1 MEDNKKTIVKNI
13 EETGA
18 LEEKTVAD
26 VTANTLYVLENDDT
40 ISESTV
46 GASNEPSIEKAD
58 DEATVAETAEIAVD
72 EDAAVA
78 LEDLE
83 KTELDEKAEE
93 PVANDEET
101 KTDSEAPKAGA
112 EAKAEGEKEEPA
124 KDTKGEDQKQYGL
137 PADHPEMG
145 ELRDRI
151 DKRKKEKKKKQ
162 RRFRTWVY
170 VTAFSLMAII
180 FGFFFSIS
188 GFFTVDS
195 IEVEGNE
202 HYTSEEIINIAHAVP
217 GRNLLYN
224 TNESEIVA
232 YLEQNPYIKSAE
244 VRRKLPSTLLIVVK
258 ERSERMAFK
267 YDNDY
272 LVMDGEGVLLRKTR
286 NEPQTTLVEGL
297 IVNKIKLG
305 EKIGTEDRDKA
316 NKVIDL
322 ISAMTSGDLFFVR
335 LDMNNTKRVKAYI
348 YDNLIVRADY
358 NTLMT
363 NIKNGHLHQVVE
375 KLLKDGIK
383 RGTITFEED
392 GSASFMPII

>member
-1 MEDNKKTIVKNI
+1 MEENREELIKNNEEAKTSEDSAAVADTTETVSAPEI
-13 EETGA
+13 EAKTRVVETKA
-18 LEEKTVAD
+18 LEENTADETGEVA
-26 VTANTLYVLENDDT
+26 
-40 ISESTV
+40 
-46 GASNEPSIEKAD
+46 AD
-58 DEATVAETAEIAVD
+58 DNASDADGPATENVDKESGNAEA
-72 EDAAVA
+72 
-78 LEDLE
+78 
-83 KTELDEKAEE
+83 
-93 PVANDEET
+93 
-101 KTDSEAPKAGA
+101 DSDGA
-112 EAKAEGEKEEPA
+112 EGDGAEGDEA
-124 KDTKGEDQKQYGL
+124 KQYGL
-137 PADHPEMG
+137 PADHAEMG

-151 DKRKKEKKKKQ
+151 ENRKKEKKKKQ

-170 VTAFSLMAII
+170 VTAFSLMVIV

-195 IEVEGNE
+195 IEVQGNK
-202 HYTSEEIINIAHAVP
+202 HYTSEEIINISHAVP

-244 VRRKLPSTLLIVVK
+244 VKRKLPSTILIVVQ

-272 LVMDGEGVLLRKTR
+272 LVMDGEGILLRKTR
-286 NEPQTTLVEGL
+286 NAPQTTLVEGL

-305 EKIGTEDRDKA
+305 EKIGTEDREKTNQA
-316 NKVIDL
+316 IDL
-322 ISAMTSGDLFFVR
+322 ISQMISSDLYFVK
-335 LDMNNTKRVKAYI
+335 LDVSNLKRVKAYI
-348 YDNLIVRADY
+348 YDNLLVRADY

-363 NIKNGHLHQVVE
+363 NMKNGHLHQVVE

>member
-1 MEDNKKTIVKNI
+1 MEENRETKIRNI
-13 EETGA
+13 EETQA
-18 LEEKTVAD
+18 LEEKTIAD
-26 VTANTLYVLENDDT
+26 DPTEAFDVPE
-40 ISESTV
+40 
-46 GASNEPSIEKAD
+46 
-58 DEATVAETAEIAVD
+58 DEATVADLPEEVANDEATVADPPEEVTEDESTVAETASSD
-72 EDAAVA
+72 DAAVS

-83 KTELDEKAEE
+83 KATPAADEKAES
-93 PVANDEET
+93 AEE
-101 KTDSEAPKAGA
+101 S
-112 EAKAEGEKEEPA
+112 
-124 KDTKGEDQKQYGL
+124 KGEDSKQYGL

-151 DKRKKEKKKKQ
+151 EKRKKEKKKKQ
-162 RRFRTWVY
+162 RHFRTWVY
-170 VTAFSLMAII
+170 VTAFILMAVI

-195 IEVEGNE
+195 IEVQGNE

-224 TNESEIVA
+224 TNKLEIVS
-232 YLEQNPYIKSAE
+232 YLEQNPYIKTAE
-244 VRRKLPSTLLIVVK
+244 VRRKLPSTLLIVVT
-258 ERSERMAFK
+258 ERSEKMAFK

-272 LVMDGEGVLLRKTR
+272 LVMDGEGILLRKTR
-286 NEPQTTLVEGL
+286 TAPQTTLIEGL

-305 EKIGTEDRDKA
+305 EKIGTEDRDKT
-316 NKVIDL
+316 NKAIDL
-322 ISAMTSGDLFFVR
+322 ISAMTAGDLYFVK

-348 YDNLIVRADY
+348 YDNLMVRADY

-363 NIKNGHLHQVVE
+363 NIKNGHLHKVVE
-375 KLLKDGIK
+375 NLLKDGIK